1 MFLSRLF
8 RRKKPKIVKP
18 SKVMNQVVVGLI
30 IGGAIGSIIGK
41 SMVDDGEE
49 KKPGEDKAD

>member
-8 RRKKPKIVKP
+8 RRKKPKIAKP
-18 SKVMNQVVVGLI
+18 SKVVNQVVVGLI

-41 SMVDDGEE
+41 KMVDGDDNE
-49 KKPGEDKAD
+49 KRSEDKND